1 MTGLVHPLLLLW
13 SVLGVAMFRAWP
25 GHRVVVGLYVVGML
39 FLPELRS
46 VGHQDGVP
54 DPLSLPGF
62 KLTKIN
68 AIAVGVLAGSL
79 LFDRSRWVGTRP
91 RWFDLPVLVWCVSPL
106 VSSVSNTVFYDDPV
120 SRFDPGL
127 LPEAVGTFGRVV
139 AWLEY
144 SGLYDGLAQVVD
156 TALIW
161 GVPYWLGRMY
171 LADRDALRDLAVGV
185 VLGGV
190 LYVPL
195 CLVETRV
202 SPQLHRWVY
211 GFHQHSFLQSIRLGG
226 FRPMVFMEHG
236 LAVGLWM
243 TSASL
248 VAFWLWVTGAVC
260 GLRVPRIDSRLLG
273 AAVATVL
280 VVTTLLCRSSGSLAL
295 GVAGF
300 LVLASARLLRGPWLV
315 WVLVT
320 AAPLYVMT
328 RSSGTWDGQEVVEFS
343 RKHFD
348 EDRAASFE
356 FRLQNE
362 DMLVAKALERPLVG
376 WGGWGRSRI
385 YDSYGNDLS
394 VTDGLWVITLGER
407 GFLGLTALGLV
418 ILLPVA
424 RFLVLHGAASW
435 RTPEYG
441 FVAVLAVVLV
451 LYSIDSLLNAMVNP
465 VFALV
470 AGGLTAL
477 RLANPVAA
485 QPDPGVQAP
494 SASLAPGGWR
504 VQAIASGKPSRKS
517 ASPARSDCKNRGT
530 TRANAE

>member
-1 MTGLVHPLLLLW
+1 MTGLVHPILLLW
-13 SVLGVAMFRAWP
+13 VALGVVLFRIWP
-25 GHRVVVGLYVVGML
+25 GHRAVVGLYVVGML

-46 VGHQDGVP
+46 VGHHDGIP

-79 LFDRSRWVGTRP
+79 LFDRGRWHATRP
-91 RWFDLPVLVWCVSPL
+91 RWFDLSVLVWCVSPL

-120 SRFDPGL
+120 SRFDPGF
-127 LPEAVGTFGRVV
+127 LPESAGTTGRVV

-144 SGLYDGLAQVVD
+144 SGLYDGFAQVAD

-161 GVPYWLGRMY
+161 GVPYWLGRVY
-171 LADRDALRDLAVGV
+171 LADRDALRDLAVGL

-248 VAFWLWVTGAVC
+248 VAFWLWATGAVRE
-260 GLRVPRIDSRLLG
+260 LRVPRIDPRLLG
-273 AAVATVL
+273 GAVVTVL

-295 GVAGF
+295 GAVGF
-300 LVLASARLLRGPWLV
+300 AVLASARLLRGPWLL
-315 WVLVT
+315 WVLLG
-320 AAPLYVMT
+320 AAPLYVAT

-343 RKHFD
+343 RKYFD

-362 DMLVAKALERPLVG
+362 DMLVGKALERPLVG

-385 YDSYGNDLS
+385 YDTYGNDLS

-424 RFLVLHGAASW
+424 RFLVLHGGAPW
-435 RTPEYG
+435 RGSEYG
-441 FVAVLAVVLV
+441 FAAVLAVVLV
-451 LYSIDSLLNAMVNP
+451 MYSIDSLLNAMVNP
-465 VFALV
+465 VFALG

-477 RLANPVAA
+477 RRAGTAA
-485 QPDPGVQAP
+485 TRPDPTASVP
-494 SASLAPGGWR
+494 SASLGSGRWR
-504 VQAIASGKPSRKS
+504 VQEIASGKPSRKS
-517 ASPARSDCKNRGT
+517 ARPARSRRLARESPPVD
-530 TRANAE
+530 AD